1 MFRQQITR
9 SRNNRS
15 FFFAMCFIFFLH
27 VSTVRR
33 LKFNMK
39 DIKLSD
45 NTLTEVFLTLKLH
58 AINDDLQAIVKVYII
73 LVMLL
78 FINVCSVIIVINCHI
93 YWFFD
98 FNGLRNRFSIRFK
111 KTRPH
116 DGIKPLQICYHWR
129 CTRRS

>member
-1 MFRQQITR
+1 
-9 SRNNRS
+9 
-15 FFFAMCFIFFLH
+15 MCFIVFYR

-93 YWFFD
+93 Y
-98 FNGLRNRFSIRFK
+98 
-111 KTRPH
+111 
-116 DGIKPLQICYHWR
+116 
-129 CTRRS
+129 